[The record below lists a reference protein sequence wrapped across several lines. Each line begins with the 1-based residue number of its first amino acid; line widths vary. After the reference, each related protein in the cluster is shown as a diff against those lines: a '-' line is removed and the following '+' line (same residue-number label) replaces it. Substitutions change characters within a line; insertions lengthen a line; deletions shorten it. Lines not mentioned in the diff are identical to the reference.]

1 MGSSTTTQTSQ
12 STPTPQ
18 EQTLMNQQIQNNA
31 FMQPIA
37 QQTYS
42 NLSDNI
48 NAILTG
54 QTPMAKGIGGITD
67 DQTQSMV
74 NQSLRDIMPQFQSSG
89 ILNSGEAAQV
99 ANLTA
104 AQTRNSN
111 AQFNVSAAQ
120 NLFNLASGGQS
131 ALQGQQQASTNN
143 LSNELAGL
151 RTSNSSQTQF
161 ANPFTQAFAGISAV
175 GDLAKGL
182 GSMGVGASVGSC
194 WVAAEVFDGWSD
206 VRTNIARFYIMF
218 HAPKWFRNMYMKFGR
233 NIANFIHNKPI
244 LKNMIKPLFESFV
257 VKGKE
262 KLNGR

>member
-1 MGSSTTTQTSQ
+1 MGTTSTTSNSTQQ
-12 STPTPQ
+12 VTPTPQ
-18 EQTLMNQQIQNNA
+18 EQGLEQNELNFSNFA
-31 FMQPIA
+31 QPLEE
-37 QQTYS
+37 QTYG
-42 NLSDNI
+42 NLSSNI

-54 QTPMAKGIGGITD
+54 QTPMAQGIGGISD
-67 DQTQSMV
+67 SQTQSMV

-120 NLFNLASGGQS
+120 NLFNLAAGGQS
-131 ALQGQQQASTNN
+131 NLQSQANQNNST
-143 LSNELAGL
+143 LGSQLAGL
-151 RTSNSSQTQF
+151 RTTTSSGSVSQ
-161 ANPFTQAFAGISAV
+161 NPFLNSFYQGLGTQASNTVGSIGNSAISA
-175 GDLAKGL
+175 GTG
-182 GSMGVGASVGSC
+182 GASSFGSAFAAGC

-218 HAPKWFRNMYMKFGR
+218 HAPKWFRNMYMKFGP

-244 LKNMIKPLFESFV
+244 LKNMIKP
-257 VKGKE
+257 
-262 KLNGR
+262 